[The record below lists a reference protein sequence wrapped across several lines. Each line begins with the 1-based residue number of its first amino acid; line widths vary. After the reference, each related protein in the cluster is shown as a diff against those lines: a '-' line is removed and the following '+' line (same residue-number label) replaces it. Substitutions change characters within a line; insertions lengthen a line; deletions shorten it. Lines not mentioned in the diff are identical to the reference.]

1 MDTLYGILRVAL
13 LSVGVISCY
22 MILRVVIQYFIDQ
35 KREEELRKQGIKEYQ
50 ELIKKWIDKED
61 EKGGK
66 KNER

>member
-1 MDTLYGILRVAL
+1 MDILYGILRVAL

-22 MILRVVIQYFIDQ
+22 MILRVAIQYFIDQ

-61 EKGGK
+61 EKGVK
-66 KNER
+66 K